1 MTTHEIVTE
10 YLRDIHALEEQSLEQ
25 LRSAPD
31 IAGEAALSTAL
42 RDHLRETEE
51 HERIVRRLLESR
63 DEGRSPVK
71 DAIMRVGGEGF
82 VQFARAQPD
91 TPGKLATHALSYE
104 ALEWA
109 AYDLLEQLATRA
121 GDHDVADAARAIRD
135 QEESMMR
142 RIESLFDGTAS
153 ASMQRRSDQ
162 PLEKQL
168 TVYLADAHALEA
180 QSIQLLQ
187 SGLRMTGDVG
197 CRDLLDAH
205 LAADRRHQEMLEQR
219 LDALGGS
226 PSAFKD
232 AALRVGA
239 VSWAAFF
246 RALPDTAAHFT
257 AFLYAVQYLEIGGY
271 EQLRRVAERAGD
283 VATDEMAQSILREE
297 RAAAQSLTRCLE
309 QSVSLSVNA

>member
-1 MTTHEIVTE
+1 MSTHETVTE

-42 RDHLRETEE
+42 RDHLQETEE
-51 HERIVRRLLESR
+51 HERIVRGLLESR
-63 DEGRSPVK
+63 DGGRSPVR
-71 DAIMRVGGEGF
+71 DAIMRVGGEAF

-91 TPGKLATHALSYE
+91 TPGKLAAHALSYE

-121 GDHDVADAARAIRD
+121 GDQEVADAARAIRD
-135 QEESMMR
+135 QEESMMH
-142 RIESLFDGTAS
+142 RIEALFDGTAS

-168 TVYLADAHALEA
+168 TVYLADAHALES
-180 QSIQLLQ
+180 QSIQLLEA
-187 SGLRMTGDVG
+187 GLRKIGDIG
-197 CRDLLDAH
+197 CRGLLDTH

-219 LDALGGS
+219 LGALGGS
-226 PSAFKD
+226 ASAFKD
-232 AALRVGA
+232 AALRMGA
-239 VSWAAFF
+239 FSWTAFF
-246 RALPDTAAHFT
+246 RALPDTAARFT

-271 EQLRRVAERAGD
+271 EQLKRVAERAGD
-283 VATDEMAQSILREE
+283 VATAEMVQGILREE
-297 RAAAQSLTRCLE
+297 RAAAQSLARCLE
-309 QSVSLSVNA
+309 ESASLAVTG